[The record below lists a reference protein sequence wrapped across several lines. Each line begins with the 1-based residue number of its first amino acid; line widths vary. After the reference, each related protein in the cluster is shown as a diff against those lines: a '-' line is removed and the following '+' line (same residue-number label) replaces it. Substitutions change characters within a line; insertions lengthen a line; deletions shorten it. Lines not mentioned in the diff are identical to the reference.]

1 MWYVDRKE
9 SWNILDL
16 IVVLGYET
24 EKNETTWKLFGELI
38 MGIIENIIK
47 DEKTGIIKEGIYC
60 FGNSQDGDY
69 FDEDDVDVWRN
80 EYLEKNWKN
89 RDFVENLAIKYLLDQ
104 IVRNSDYVIDL
115 ASGPGMGLIPSIK
128 LIDNTFPCITS
139 DANMLVMKE
148 WKKYLEKA
156 GQINQLEFAQF
167 SLFNIPFKDNS
178 VQAYS
183 SFIGISSTR
192 EGNYGYS
199 KALSEIYRTL
209 VDGGMFFTI
218 ESQWN
223 DVSQALKLFD
233 KINMQPWICFKEE
246 NISWRDR
253 FAENGFEVIYEQ
265 QCGYRKVD
273 KNDNDLGEAA
283 DKYGVDIGI
292 TFTAYIVKKTH
303 R

>member
-1 MWYVDRKE
+1 
-9 SWNILDL
+9 
-16 IVVLGYET
+16 
-24 EKNETTWKLFGELI
+24 

-192 EGNYGYS
+192 EENYGYS

-233 KINMQPWICFKEE
+233 KINMQPWI
-246 NISWRDR
+246 
-253 FAENGFEVIYEQ
+253 
-265 QCGYRKVD
+265 
-273 KNDNDLGEAA
+273 
-283 DKYGVDIGI
+283 
-292 TFTAYIVKKTH
+292 
-303 R
+303 